1 LNISSFIA
9 GRLVF
14 RKNTSFSGFIV
25 RLSVAAT
32 AISVAVMVI
41 TLGFVAGFQ
50 EAVAKKVFSFWGH
63 IRVHAQVGGEA
74 LSGEEI
80 PVDYNDS
87 ITNRLK
93 STEWVLYADPYIT
106 KSAMLKSTESI
117 EGVLLKGVSSDF
129 SKQRIMPFI
138 KKGNF
143 LHFDTASP
151 SILISQYTARQ
162 LQVDTGSR
170 VFLYFVS
177 EQSETPRIRPVKVA
191 GIFATGIEEY
201 DKSFVFTEMSLL
213 RTINKWN
220 NNQAGG
226 YEITLKNQ
234 EADMEVANAILDQI
248 PVSWYASPVR
258 EMLPN
263 IFDWLQ
269 LQNTNRRLIIIVMC
283 IVAMVNL
290 ISCLLIMV
298 LERTK
303 MIGLLKALGATNSQ
317 VQKIFWRKGLI
328 ITITG
333 VVLGTV
339 AGLGFSF
346 LQQYFGFIRLDESAY
361 YIAVAPVKII
371 WWQVLL
377 VQVGTFLVAFLI
389 LFIPSLLVRTIR
401 PVRALRFD

>member
-1 LNISSFIA
+1 
-9 GRLVF
+9 
-14 RKNTSFSGFIV
+14 
-25 RLSVAAT
+25 
-32 AISVAVMVI
+32 MVI

-63 IRVHAQVGGEA
+63 IRVHSQVGGDA
-74 LSGEEI
+74 LSGEET
-80 PVDYNDS
+80 PLEYNDS
-87 ITNRLK
+87 ITKILK
-93 STEWVLYADPYIT
+93 STEGVLSADPYIT
-106 KSAMLKSTESI
+106 KSAMLKSAESI
-117 EGVLLKGVSSDF
+117 EGVLLKGVSSNF
-129 SKQRIMPFI
+129 SRQRIMPFI
-138 KKGNF
+138 KKGSF
-143 LHFDTASP
+143 LHFDTAAP
-151 SILISQYTARQ
+151 SILISQYTAKQ

-170 VFLYFVS
+170 VFLYFVNG
-177 EQSETPRIRPVKVA
+177 QSETPRIRPVRVA
-191 GIFATGIEEY
+191 GIYASGIEEY
-201 DKSFVFTEMSLL
+201 DKSFVLAEMSLI
-213 RTINKWN
+213 RAINKWN

-226 YEITLKNQ
+226 YEITLNNQ
-234 EADMEVANAILDQI
+234 EADIEVAHRILDQV

-269 LQNTNRRLIIIVMC
+269 LQNTNRQLIIIVMC

-290 ISCLLIMV
+290 ISCLLILV

-333 VVLGTV
+333 VLLGTF

-346 LQQYFGFIRLDESAY
+346 LQQYFGIIRLDESAY

-377 VQVGTFLVAFLI
+377 VQIGTFLVAFLI
-389 LFIPSLLVRTIR
+389 LFIPSFLVRKIR
-401 PVRALRFD
+401 PVKALRFD